1 MSEIEILKASLKETY
16 ERLEKEQEARRL
28 SAQTHLNTLMSLH
41 AAIIKIEQ
49 LEEELRQ
56 HKTKNNPQTKYII
69 NPEWEKLG
77 PKHNV
82 EFDVKRE
89 YKEFNIGP
97 APQNANLPPIS

>member
-1 MSEIEILKASLKETY
+1 MNEIETLKALLKEANVKIKWP
-16 ERLEKEQEARRL
+16 EVQRVL
-28 SAQTHLNTLMSLH
+28 SAANNL
-41 AAIIKIEQ
+41 AIMLTFDEAIKKIEK
-49 LEEELRQ
+49 LEEELHQ

-82 EFDVKRE
+82 EFDVERE